1 MLILPPEPCDGD
13 GFDFNGQQG
22 KLYFKYLIVYN
33 MQGQKVKEFD
43 EKQEVNIAD
52 LAVGIYI
59 IKAELSNNEL
69 ITKKIF
75 INK

>member
-1 MLILPPEPCDGD
+1 
-13 GFDFNGQQG
+13 
-22 KLYFKYLIVYN
+22 